1 MNVNRP
7 EHRGSV
13 FALYNLGDNLGK
25 GIDPAVGG
33 ALYTLTGSY
42 TQTANSAIMLWI
54 LAGVIYL
61 VVISTINADRTRLL
75 NLMKDRGGL

>member
-1 MNVNRP
+1 M
-7 EHRGSV
+7 
-13 FALYNLGDNLGK
+13 
-25 GIDPAVGG
+25 
-33 ALYTLTGSY
+33 
-42 TQTANSAIMLWI
+42 ANSAIMLWI